1 MPEANDVVDRML
13 DLRIISKKELL
24 TLVPYCDQH
33 ILRLE
38 KKGKFPK
45 RLDVGEN
52 RVGWRLVEVEAWLRS
67 RPVRSYSALNEYTLA
82 T

>member
-1 MPEANDVVDRML
+1 MCEAKDYADRLTNM
-13 DLRIISKKELL
+13 RIISKKELL

-38 KKGKFPK
+38 KQGKFPR
-45 RLDVGEN
+45 RLDIGEN
-52 RVGWRLVEVEAWLRS
+52 RVGWRWVEIEAWLKS
-67 RPVRSYSALNEYTLA
+67 RPVRRYLQLDSSLHA